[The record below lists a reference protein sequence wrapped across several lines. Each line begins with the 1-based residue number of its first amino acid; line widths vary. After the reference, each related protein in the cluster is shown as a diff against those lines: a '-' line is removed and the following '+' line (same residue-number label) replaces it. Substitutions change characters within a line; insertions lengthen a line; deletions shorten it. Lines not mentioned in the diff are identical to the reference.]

1 MTKTTDDRTLK
12 DTIKYLIITFL
23 ITYLFWGADII
34 MSFLNMYEHP
44 SYNIGIV
51 FYMIAAA
58 APSVSVY
65 ILMQKDPDKKGMRS
79 FLRYL
84 LSINKPPI
92 DLLVVVIFTAI
103 RFVIPFMFGEVT
115 VKGSIIQVIIFIPV
129 MIFFGGL
136 EEPGWR
142 GYLQPVLDKRFGA
155 VMATLINCA
164 IWCVWHLPL
173 CFIKGTYQYSGSYL
187 WFMFTLLGTSFC
199 LVAINKVSKS
209 VLPCILFHATG
220 NSIVSYGISVK
231 DGKGTVVSVIIQ
243 IILSMI
249 VFIICSRKEKNNEK
263 I

>member
-1 MTKTTDDRTLK
+1 M
-12 DTIKYLIITFL
+12 
-23 ITYLFWGADII
+23 TYLFWGADII

-84 LSINKPPI
+84 LSINNPPI

-142 GYLQPVLDKRFGA
+142 G
-155 VMATLINCA
+155 
-164 IWCVWHLPL
+164 
-173 CFIKGTYQYSGSYL
+173 
-187 WFMFTLLGTSFC
+187 
-199 LVAINKVSKS
+199 
-209 VLPCILFHATG
+209 
-220 NSIVSYGISVK
+220 
-231 DGKGTVVSVIIQ
+231 
-243 IILSMI
+243 
-249 VFIICSRKEKNNEK
+249 
-263 I
+263 